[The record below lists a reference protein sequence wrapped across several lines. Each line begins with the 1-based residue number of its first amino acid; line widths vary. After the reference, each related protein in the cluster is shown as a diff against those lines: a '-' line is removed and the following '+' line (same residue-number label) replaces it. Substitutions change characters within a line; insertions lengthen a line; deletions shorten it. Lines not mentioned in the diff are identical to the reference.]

1 MCYNLGVDWQIGD
14 LVALVRR
21 RYADWAGFD
30 HPQFVAD
37 EIEFKQSTIAK
48 ADALLDE
55 EAVRE
60 LLADWAYDELI
71 GRLERLGRDNNL
83 LWQRVPKKGDLGIL
97 YHPALDKAEFC
108 HQVGRLLYDP
118 AGLPDRLH
126 HFVHYA
132 AAQGL
137 PVKWTFPTY
146 FLFITDPE
154 EALFVKPRAM
164 NWFLKYMGLP
174 GGLPRTPSGPAYADI
189 LEQARL
195 LRNALLP
202 YGVEDMVDIQSFIWI
217 CAREAKAGT
226 GRLDKRAQV
235 ELDVPPTTYTIPATA
250 HQVREATARMAPEG
264 ETAAYTLAECAAE
277 TGFTEN
283 QLNRW
288 VRAIQRRGQA
298 VFYGPPGTGK
308 TYLAQKLAQHLVG
321 KGDGFWEMVQFHPGY
336 AYEDFVQG
344 IRPVMGV
351 EGQMRFERVPGR
363 FLSFCRTARQREGLC
378 VLVLDEINRANVA
391 RVLGELL
398 VLLEYREQ
406 SLPLAGGG
414 SLSVP
419 DNVRLIG
426 TMNTADR
433 SIALVDYAL
442 RRRFAFLHLPP
453 DYDLLRHYHR
463 QHETGFDVE
472 ALVGLLEMVNRYIG
486 DAHYALGITYF
497 LRPNL
502 DAELPDIWQ
511 MEIEPYLEEYFYNR
525 PEQVE
530 ALRWTAVSR
539 RFA

>member
-1 MCYNLGVDWQIGD
+1 VDWQIGD
-14 LVALVRR
+14 LVTLVRQ
-21 RYADWAGFD
+21 RYANWAGFD
-30 HPQFVAD
+30 HPLFVAD
-37 EIEFKQSTIAK
+37 EIAFKKATIAK
-48 ADALLDE
+48 ADELLNE
-55 EAVRE
+55 EAVRG
-60 LLADWAYDELI
+60 LLAEWAYDELI
-71 GRLERLGRDNNL
+71 SRLERLGRDNNM
-83 LWQRVPKKGDLGIL
+83 LWQRVPQKGDLGIL
-97 YHPALDKAEFC
+97 YHPALDKAEFS
-108 HQVGRLLYDP
+108 HQISQLLYAP

-126 HFVHYA
+126 TFVQYA

-146 FLFITDPE
+146 FLFLTHPQA
-154 EALFVKPRAM
+154 ALFVKPRAM
-164 NWFLKYMGLP
+164 NWFLKYMGQA
-174 GGLPRTPSGPAYADI
+174 GGLPRTPSGPAYAAI

-202 YGVEDMVDIQSFIWI
+202 YGVADMVDVQSFIWV
-217 CAREAKAGT
+217 CAQEAKAGT

-250 HQVREATARMAPEG
+250 HELRES
-264 ETAAYTLAECAAE
+264 TAAPAGQETRNGTYTLVQCAAE
-277 TGFTEN
+277 TGFAASTLE
-283 QLNRW
+283 RW
-288 VRAIQRRGQA
+288 VRAIHRRGQA

-308 TYLAQKLAQHLVG
+308 TFLAQKLARHLVG
-321 KGDGFWEMVQFHPGY
+321 GNDGFWEMVQFHPGY

-344 IRPVMGV
+344 IRPVSDAA
-351 EGQMRFERVPGR
+351 GQMRFERVPGR

-398 VLLEYREQ
+398 VLLEYRGH
-406 SLPLAGGG
+406 SLPLAAGG

-419 DNVRLIG
+419 ENVRLIG

-453 DYDLLRHYHR
+453 DYDLLRHYHQR
-463 QHETGFDVE
+463 HDTGFDVE
-472 ALVGLLEMVNRYIG
+472 PLVDLLEMANRRIG

-497 LRPNL
+497 LQPDL
-502 DAELPDIWQ
+502 ATTLPDIWQ
-511 MEIEPYLEEYFYNR
+511 MEIEPYLEEYFYNQ
-525 PEQVE
+525 PDQMA
-530 ALRWTAVSR
+530 ALRWAAVSG